1 MAGVLPRGRRGA
13 RCLNGVRPR
22 RPEQSVF
29 WVLKGVYWFAVSME
43 SGLEDRNNM
52 AVSMERLAGVVSQ
65 WSPA

>member
-1 MAGVLPRGRRGA
+1 M
-13 RCLNGVRPR
+13 
-22 RPEQSVF
+22 F